1 MQGAAPLASPGL
13 NPGRH
18 RSRGRTTH
26 PAGVC
31 LRNRQLAAKPIEQP
45 FYWRCRQ
52 PRRGGTGG
60 DGTIRRKRRRRLR
73 WSSPPGQ
80 IEQVPRGLAFFVACL
95 PTLPSVYFP
104 APYPP
109 DPLPRRGRGRL
120 KVYFAGGSAPGT
132 PALNRLRHLQ
142 NLPYKYPAAEI
153 RGLPQNRQEAVPYEQ
168 CRQPRRG
175 GTGGDG
181 TIRRKRRRRLR
192 WSSPPGQ
199 VEQMPHGERS
209 PASPSGGT
217 GAGAYRA
224 LAGGLLRC
232 CLPCRRCPRRESCPP
247 ALPARPAGAVPGGGG
262 WQAAKRE
269 NSPP

>member
-1 MQGAAPLASPGL
+1 MP
-13 NPGRH
+13 
-18 RSRGRTTH
+18 T
-26 PAGVC
+26 C
-31 LRNRQLAAKPIEQP
+31 LAAAVPSGGACLS
-45 FYWRCRQ
+45 CR
-52 PRRGGTGG
+52 
-60 DGTIRRKRRRRLR
+60 
-73 WSSPPGQ
+73 
-80 IEQVPRGLAFFVACL
+80 L
-95 PTLPSVYFP
+95 PTLPLA

-175 GTGGDG
+175 GTGGEEL
-181 TIRRKRRRRLR
+181 RRLR

-224 LAGGLLRC
+224 LAGGLLRR

-262 WQAAKRE
+262 GRGRE
-269 NSPP
+269 VRQRRG

>member
-1 MQGAAPLASPGL
+1 MPTRLAAAVPGGGLPSLPPAYPPSVYFPAPYSPTPLP
-13 NPGRH
+13 R

-60 DGTIRRKRRRRLR
+60 EELRRLR

-109 DPLPRRGRGRL
+109 DPLPRRGRGRPRL
-120 KVYFAGGSAPGT
+120 FHARGFAPCIPGAE
-132 PALNRLRHLQ
+132 PGRHRSRGRI
-142 NLPYKYPAAEI
+142 ARWR
-153 RGLPQNRQEAVPYEQ
+153 RGLPCLA
-168 CRQPRRG
+168 CSPR
-175 GTGGDG
+175 
-181 TIRRKRRRRLR
+181 
-192 WSSPPGQ
+192 
-199 VEQMPHGERS
+199 
-209 PASPSGGT
+209 
-217 GAGAYRA
+217 
-224 LAGGLLRC
+224 RC
-232 CLPCRRCPRRESCPP
+232 CLRRGACLLCRLPTLPLACFPAPYPPSPFPAGEGGDSKFISPGAPPP
-247 ALPARPAGAVPGGGG
+247 APRG
-262 WQAAKRE
+262 
-269 NSPP
+269 